1 MNNVSQ
7 TIILSFI
14 TLLLTQPILAANTAT
29 CNGNPTKYVVYADD
43 DKEVK
48 DDTADGTKGEKEGE
62 EEPDCD

>member
-1 MNNVSQ
+1 MNKVSQ

-29 CNGNPTKYVVYADD
+29 CQGNPADNAIYADD
-43 DKEVK
+43 DKK
-48 DDTADGTKGEKEGE
+48 GGNDADDGKKGEKEGE